1 MIPNAPYFFC
11 LWKIVQNSSKL
22 NMSDQKM
29 LLPWKFQNCFLS
41 RLETLSEHYTFG
53 CIFPLDIGFF
63 KFSNCKLWGW
73 WKILC
78 QDVLFIN
85 IDNFQKVFLLVQKAF
100 RRFSQTQYFL
110 SWHVPFWAVLDDFS
124 KTEKIWLGRNQKI
137 LDNFF

>member
-78 QDVLFIN
+78 QDALFIN
-85 IDNFQKVFLLVQKAF
+85 IDNFQKVFLPSSES
-100 RRFSQTQYFL
+100 FSEVLTNTIFFVLTCSIL
-110 SWHVPFWAVLDDFS
+110 SS
-124 KTEKIWLGRNQKI
+124 LGRFFKCRKNMAGSESK
-137 LDNFF
+137 NFR